1 MAGET
6 IAYVRVSTVEQNE
19 ERQVEM
25 LKKYGI
31 TKWYIDKA
39 SGKNVVRTELQKL
52 REFVR
57 EGDVVYVVDWSRLS
71 RSVEDLL
78 RLIQEFNGKSVK
90 LISLKENFD
99 TSTSMGK
106 LMITVIGAIYEFQRA
121 YILEAQAEGIEIA
134 KQEGKYKGR
143 KPIEVDN
150 LSLICEKWIK
160 GEITGTQAAEL
171 MNVCRT
177 TAYKKLKQ
185 YKEEKDNEK
194 DEKTKSQHC
203 LQGCDKVINQ

>member
-1 MAGET
+1 MSGET
-6 IAYVRVSTVEQNE
+6 IAYVRVSTAEQNE
-19 ERQVEM
+19 ERQVET

-31 TKWYIDKA
+31 SRWYIDKA
-39 SGKNVVRTELQKL
+39 SGKNTARAELQKL
-52 REFVR
+52 REYVR

-78 RLIQEFNGKSVK
+78 NLINEFNSKSVK

-106 LMITVIGAIYEFQRA
+106 LMITVIGGIYEFQRA

-143 KPIEVDN
+143 RPVEISN
-150 LSLICEKWIK
+150 LSLICDHWVK

-177 TAYKKLKQ
+177 TAYKKLRQ
-185 YKEEKDNEK
+185 YQE
-194 DEKTKSQHC
+194 S
-203 LQGCDKVINQ
+203 LQSVQ

>member
-71 RSVEDLL
+71 RSVEDL
-78 RLIQEFNGKSVK
+78 
-90 LISLKENFD
+90 
-99 TSTSMGK
+99 
-106 LMITVIGAIYEFQRA
+106 
-121 YILEAQAEGIEIA
+121 
-134 KQEGKYKGR
+134 
-143 KPIEVDN
+143 
-150 LSLICEKWIK
+150 
-160 GEITGTQAAEL
+160 
-171 MNVCRT
+171 
-177 TAYKKLKQ
+177 
-185 YKEEKDNEK
+185 
-194 DEKTKSQHC
+194 
-203 LQGCDKVINQ
+203 

>member
-134 KQEGKYKGR
+134 KQED
-143 KPIEVDN
+143 PAVP
-150 LSLICEKWIK
+150 
-160 GEITGTQAAEL
+160 
-171 MNVCRT
+171 
-177 TAYKKLKQ
+177 
-185 YKEEKDNEK
+185 
-194 DEKTKSQHC
+194 
-203 LQGCDKVINQ
+203 

>member
-121 YILEAQAEGIEIA
+121 YILEAQG
-134 KQEGKYKGR
+134 
-143 KPIEVDN
+143 
-150 LSLICEKWIK
+150 
-160 GEITGTQAAEL
+160 
-171 MNVCRT
+171 
-177 TAYKKLKQ
+177 
-185 YKEEKDNEK
+185 
-194 DEKTKSQHC
+194 
-203 LQGCDKVINQ
+203 

>member
-1 MAGET
+1 MAGEK

-31 TKWYIDKA
+31 TKWFTDKA
-39 SGKNVVRTELQKL
+39 SGRNTERSELQKL
-52 REFVR
+52 REYVR

-78 RLIQEFNGKSVK
+78 NLINEFDNKSVK
-90 LISLKENFD
+90 LISIKENFD
-99 TSTSMGK
+99 TSTTMGK
-106 LMITVIGAIYEFQRA
+106 LMVTVIGGIYEFQRA

-143 KPIEVDN
+143 KPIKVKNLDIICDN
-150 LSLICEKWIK
+150 WLR

-171 MNVCRT
+171 MSVCRA

-185 YKEEKDNEK
+185 YQE
-194 DEKTKSQHC
+194 S
-203 LQGCDKVINQ
+203 LQSV

>member
-78 RLIQEFNGKSVK
+78 RLIQEFNGK
-90 LISLKENFD
+90 
-99 TSTSMGK
+99 
-106 LMITVIGAIYEFQRA
+106 
-121 YILEAQAEGIEIA
+121 
-134 KQEGKYKGR
+134 
-143 KPIEVDN
+143 
-150 LSLICEKWIK
+150 
-160 GEITGTQAAEL
+160 
-171 MNVCRT
+171 
-177 TAYKKLKQ
+177 
-185 YKEEKDNEK
+185 
-194 DEKTKSQHC
+194 
-203 LQGCDKVINQ
+203 